1 MLFSSSILINFENF
15 FVYWTG
21 VLVPQNVKEIV
32 KVDSK
37 AMFILLVEKDAAFQ
51 KLLDDGAQTRFGP
64 CIIITVCFVLYFC
77 SNCYITTTQ
86 LYEYSTTKT
95 ELSYIIISCQINM
108 FLEKSHKMKNKHEL
122 LVGS

>member
-1 MLFSSSILINFENF
+1 MLFSSSIDTLF

-77 SNCYITTTQ
+77 SNCSNFN
-86 LYEYSTTKT
+86 YSFMNTVPYK
-95 ELSYIIISCQINM
+95 LS
-108 FLEKSHKMKNKHEL
+108 
-122 LVGS
+122 LVTL

>member
-1 MLFSSSILINFENF
+1 MHLEPIILLFPDILAATLSNFNSF

-51 KLLDDGAQTRFGP
+51 KLLDDGAHTRFGP
-64 CIIITVCFVLYFC
+64 CIIITVCFV
-77 SNCYITTTQ
+77 
-86 LYEYSTTKT
+86 
-95 ELSYIIISCQINM
+95 
-108 FLEKSHKMKNKHEL
+108 
-122 LVGS
+122 